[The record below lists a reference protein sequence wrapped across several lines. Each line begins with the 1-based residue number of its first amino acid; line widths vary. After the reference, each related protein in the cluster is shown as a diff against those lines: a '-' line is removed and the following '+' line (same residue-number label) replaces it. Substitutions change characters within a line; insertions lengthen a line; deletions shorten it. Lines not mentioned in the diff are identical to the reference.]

1 MRIAYLHH
9 YFTTPAEP
17 GGTRSYEFA
26 VRLSSRGHTV
36 EVITTDYRADPR
48 AIGQW
53 AISDEGGVRVHRL
66 NLPYSNSMGY
76 GERIVVFLRFAL
88 QATRQLFRVKPDI
101 IFATSTPLSIAIPAL
116 IYRLVRRVP
125 MVFEVRDAWPE
136 IPIALGAIK
145 NPILKSAAR
154 LLEILAYFNSY
165 AVVALSPGMKDSVA
179 RTGYPS
185 ERITVIPNAC
195 DFTDPKSNRIAG
207 QAWLSE
213 NPWARG
219 RTLVVYLGAMGI
231 THDVK
236 YIVELAS
243 KVKSLDPKVCFV
255 IFGEGAEHD
264 AIVSRASQL
273 QILGESVYVLPQIP
287 KADIGGVLSVATAG
301 ISTVMPIPE
310 LEANSA
316 NKFFDYLAAGKPV
329 VINYGG
335 WQQALLEDTGAG
347 IRLDYAD
354 LDKAAADLV
363 AFLSD
368 PNALNKRSDAANEL
382 ARSRFSRDDL
392 ANQLIQIFEK
402 QALDMATSSAGIG
415 E

>member
-1 MRIAYLHH
+1 
-9 YFTTPAEP
+9 
-17 GGTRSYEFA
+17 
-26 VRLSSRGHTV
+26 
-36 EVITTDYRADPR
+36 
-48 AIGQW
+48 
-53 AISDEGGVRVHRL
+53 
-66 NLPYSNSMGY
+66 
-76 GERIVVFLRFAL
+76 
-88 QATRQLFRVKPDI
+88 
-101 IFATSTPLSIAIPAL
+101 
-116 IYRLVRRVP
+116 
-125 MVFEVRDAWPE
+125 
-136 IPIALGAIK
+136 
-145 NPILKSAAR
+145 
-154 LLEILAYFNSY
+154 
-165 AVVALSPGMKDSVA
+165 
-179 RTGYPS
+179 
-185 ERITVIPNAC
+185 
-195 DFTDPKSNRIAG
+195 
-207 QAWLSE
+207 
-213 NPWARG
+213 
-219 RTLVVYLGAMGI
+219 MGI

-243 KVKSLDPKVCFV
+243 KVKSLAPKVCFV

-273 QILGESVYVLPQIP
+273 QILGESVHVLPEIP

-301 ISTVMPIPE
+301 ISTMMPIPE

-363 AFLSD
+363 AFISD

-392 ANQLIQIFEK
+392 ANQLIQILEK